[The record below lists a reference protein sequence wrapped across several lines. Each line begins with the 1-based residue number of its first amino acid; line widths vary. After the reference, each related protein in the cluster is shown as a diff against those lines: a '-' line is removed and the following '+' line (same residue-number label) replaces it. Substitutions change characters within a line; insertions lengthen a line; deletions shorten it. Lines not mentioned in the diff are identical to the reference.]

1 MFFFV
6 CSFETLAANLALPY
20 IPIFYKLLPL
30 LAKGSEETLE
40 AEQDIYQTCLLQK
53 LFCANAYFILLLVAL
68 TLQFSSNLKMITC

>member
-1 MFFFV
+1 MLFFV

-20 IPIFYKLLPL
+20 IPIFYKLPL

-40 AEQDIYQTCLLQK
+40 AEQDIRQTCLLQK
-53 LFCANAYFILLLVAL
+53 LVCANACFILLLVAL